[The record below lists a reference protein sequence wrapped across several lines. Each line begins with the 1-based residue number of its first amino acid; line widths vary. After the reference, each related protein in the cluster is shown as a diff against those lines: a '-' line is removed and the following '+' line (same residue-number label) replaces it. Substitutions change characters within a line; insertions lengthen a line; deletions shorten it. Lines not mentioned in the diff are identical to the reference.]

1 MTISSEK
8 GILRID
14 LAAYLIFLNMT
25 FQNYVVYFLLTSLKA
40 NDPNDS
46 MGNHLSLKWNG
57 IVTNSKDHCGL
68 VDS

>member
-1 MTISSEK
+1 MI
-8 GILRID
+8 
-14 LAAYLIFLNMT
+14 

-68 VDS
+68 VES